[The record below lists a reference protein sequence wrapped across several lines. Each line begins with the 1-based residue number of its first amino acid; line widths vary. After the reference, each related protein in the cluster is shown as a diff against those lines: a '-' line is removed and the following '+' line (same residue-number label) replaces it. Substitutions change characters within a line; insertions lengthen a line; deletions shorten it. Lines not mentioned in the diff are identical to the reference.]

1 MRPNFACLLESFLF
15 PDEPPTISELPEDGA
30 EAIAKSRQDVAA
42 SDKLDKWLVA
52 TIAELS
58 DRKRAA

>member
-1 MRPNFACLLESFLF
+1 MKPNFARLLENILF
-15 PDEPPTISELPEDGA
+15 AAERPRTSEPPETDA
-30 EAIAKSRQDVAA
+30 EVIAKSRRNVAA